1 MSKILM
7 KGNEAIA
14 EAAIR
19 SGCRLYFAYPIT
31 PQSELIEYMAK
42 MMPKVNGTFI
52 QAESEVAAINMVY
65 GAAGSGKRVMTSSSS
80 PGISLKMEGLSYI
93 AGAELPCVVVNV
105 QRGGPGLGDIQPAQG
120 DYFQA
125 TKGGGLGDYRLIVLA
140 PSSVQEF
147 ADMAS
152 EAFDLADK
160 YRNPVMILADGMLGQ
175 MMEPVEFK
183 PAKTEEELQ
192 ELANQH
198 LSWCICPN
206 EDGDKKHH
214 HEINSLE
221 LDPLVLEQHV
231 LGLCKKYA
239 EIQKNEIRYETYN
252 ISDENEVLCVAWGTA
267 SRVVKS
273 AINEVLKEGKS
284 VGLIRPIRVWPYP
297 YEAIKQAI
305 GKNVKKVYVFEL
317 NSGQMVEDVKIA
329 VEGKV
334 PVDFWG
340 KVGGVVFTPAE
351 IKEKLEECF

>member
-7 KGNEAIA
+7 KGNEAVA

-19 SGCRLYFAYPIT
+19 AGCRLYFAYPIT

-42 MMPKVNGTFI
+42 MMPKVGGTFI

-65 GAAGSGKRVMTSSSS
+65 GAAGVGKRVMTSSSS
-80 PGISLKMEGLSYI
+80 PGISLKQEGISYM
-93 AGAELPCVVVNV
+93 AGAELPAVIVNV

-125 TKGGGLGDYRLIVLA
+125 VKGGGHGDYQLIVLA

-147 ADMAS
+147 ADLAAD
-152 EAFDLADK
+152 AFDLADK

-183 PAKTEEELQ
+183 PAKTQEELDA
-192 ELANQH
+192 LANQH

-206 EDGDKKHH
+206 ADGDAKHH

-221 LDPLVLEQHV
+221 LDPEILEKKV
-231 LGLCKKYA
+231 SKLYEKYA
-239 EIQKNEIRYETYN
+239 EVEKNEVRYETYN
-252 ISDENEVLCVAWGTA
+252 LSDDNEILCVAWGTA
-267 SRVVKS
+267 ARVVKS
-273 AINEVLKEGKS
+273 AINELVAQGKS
-284 VGLIRPIRVWPYP
+284 IGLVRPITCWPYP
-297 YEAIKQAI
+297 YEAIASAI
-305 GKNVKKVYVFEL
+305 GPKVKKVYVFEL
-317 NSGQMVEDVKIA
+317 NSGQMVEDVMIA
-329 VEGKV
+329 VNGKV

-340 KVGGVVFTPAE
+340 KLGGIVFTPAD
-351 IKEKLEECF
+351 IQAKLEACF